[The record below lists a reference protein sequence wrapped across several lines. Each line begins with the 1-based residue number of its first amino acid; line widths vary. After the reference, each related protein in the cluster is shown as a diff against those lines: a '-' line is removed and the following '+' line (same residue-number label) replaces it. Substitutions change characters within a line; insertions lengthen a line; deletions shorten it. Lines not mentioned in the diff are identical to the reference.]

1 MKLHKNLSVIDRT
14 LRGLV
19 GIIITAFAL
28 FNGDFISE
36 PIVEILLLIF
46 GILNLISLTTG
57 WCPVYQLAGI
67 NTRSATK

>member
-1 MKLHKNLSVIDRT
+1 MKLNKNLSVVDRT

-19 GIIITAFAL
+19 GLIITGFAI

-36 PIVEILLLIF
+36 PIVEILLFIF

-67 NTRSATK
+67 NTRPLTK